1 MPSPMIPRE
10 RVHAWSESIGREP
23 TEHQAALQ
31 RLLKSQRRISRFV
44 EENAENLN
52 MATGGVAMYMIGVIL
67 RLFDLSGGQ
76 LRSATWAQVRAAEAR
91 VQAAVPEVLPLDDGL
106 PERARAI
113 AWRAQPHILDEALM
127 ALFERQAKEGEE
139 DLDKVEAFK
148 VYMLMWVATEALA
161 ENWKSPKG
169 FEGDDTYTYVHIEP
183 NDDDE
188 APADDGDADAAE

>member
-67 RLFDLSGGQ
+67 RLFDLAGGQ

-91 VQAAVPEVLPLDDGL
+91 VQAAVPELLPLDDGL
-106 PERARAI
+106 PARARAI
-113 AWRAQPHILDEALM
+113 GWRAQPHILDEALM
-127 ALFERQAKEGEE
+127 ALFERKPKEGEE
-139 DLDKVEAFK
+139 ELDQIEAFK

-161 ENWKSPKG
+161 ENWKAPTA
-169 FEGDDTYTYVHIEP
+169 FEGPSDYAYHHIDPTE
-183 NDDDE
+183 DDD
-188 APADDGDADAAE
+188 ADEG